1 MTVQGGTV
9 KQDTGEHI
17 QGSGFK
23 DEVSTA
29 FSSTNTHYT
38 HTGALQTTKKYE
50 GNEANGITISKRPTE
65 DVFDD
70 TDEQDDDDKDDD
82 VYIVDEDYGQILAT
96 SKQVYEFLKSD
107 ETLLKQWE
115 NTVSLHRSRFQDDTF
130 TKQGSVVK
138 YPEHFFKKENGLWY
152 KTVLQYVTTRV
163 APLLDSS
170 TAENLEQPVQ
180 VIMWKYNVQNDIFN
194 KVFEE
199 TEVIGTDNALFE
211 NKDFKKAKAL
221 GTRTNQE
228 LLKEY
233 ERILKLEKAFYENE
247 KLLDAKELAQLKVED
262 AKYEANKAAKG
273 NVVSQIAGS
282 LGVVGAGAL
291 AALLPA
297 AAASAS
303 SAAPAVAYS
312 AAGVAAAAAAGVT
325 STIAS
330 APLSLATAVA
340 AAPLAAASAAAAAA
354 AALGGVGLS
363 QIQQSSANSQ
373 LASARTELKEA
384 ERAAEASK
392 VNLQEASNI
401 NARTLIENLQ
411 TSRSGRLQA
420 NTRHQL
426 LINTL
431 AERRRESVARNVA
444 RREIFGNVAQQYRTI
459 YQGRSRTSFPKRTP
473 KPKRTS
479 KCKEYQSRSRKTG
492 HCRNKSRKSPCKS
505 GKTRKGTGRCHKP
518 KV

>member
-9 KQDTGEHI
+9 NQETGEHI
-17 QGSGFK
+17 LGSGFK

-29 FSSTNTHYT
+29 FSSAITHYT

-50 GNEANGITISKRPTE
+50 ANEANGITISKRPTE

-138 YPEHFFKKENGLWY
+138 YPEHFFKKEDGLWY

-170 TAENLEQPVQ
+170 TSENFEQPVQ
-180 VIMWKYNVQNDIFN
+180 VIMWKYNVNKDIFN
-194 KVFEE
+194 KVYKDSEL
-199 TEVIGTDNALFE
+199 IGTDNALFE

-221 GTRTNQE
+221 GTSTNEE
-228 LLKEY
+228 LIKEY
-233 ERILKLEKAFYENE
+233 EKILKLEKAFYENE
-247 KLLDAKELAQLKVED
+247 KLLDAKELAQLTFED
-262 AKYEANKAAKG
+262 AKVKAKEASRG
-273 NVVSQIAGS
+273 NPLSRAAGS
-282 LGVVGAGAL
+282 LGAAAAGAL
-291 AALLPA
+291 AALIPAAPA
-297 AAASAS
+297 AA

-312 AAGVAAAAAAGVT
+312 AAAASAAAAAGGT
-325 STIAS
+325 SAAS
-330 APLSLATAVA
+330 VAPLSLAATVA

-354 AALGGVGLS
+354 AALGGIVVS

-392 VNLQEASNI
+392 VNLQASNEPVKS
-401 NARTLIENLQ
+401 LIK
-411 TSRSGRLQA
+411 
-420 NTRHQL
+420 
-426 LINTL
+426 TL
-431 AERRRESVARNVA
+431 AEQRENIA
-444 RREIFGNVAQQYRTI
+444 RRENFANVAQQYRTI

-479 KCKEYQSRSRKTG
+479 KCKKYQSRSRKTG

>member
-9 KQDTGEHI
+9 NQETGDHI
-17 QGSGFK
+17 LGSGFK

-29 FSSTNTHYT
+29 FSSSYTHYT

-50 GNEANGITISKRPTE
+50 ANEANGITISKRPTE

-138 YPEHFFKKENGLWY
+138 YPELFFKKENGLWY

-170 TAENLEQPVQ
+170 TSENFEQPVQ
-180 VIMWKYNVQNDIFN
+180 VIMWKYNVNKDIFN
-194 KVFEE
+194 KVYKDSEL
-199 TEVIGTDNALFE
+199 IGTDNALFE

-221 GTRTNQE
+221 GTSTNEE

-247 KLLDAKELAQLKVED
+247 KSLDEKELFQLKVED
-262 AKYEANKAAKG
+262 AKVKAKEASRG

-282 LGVVGAGAL
+282 LG
-291 AALLPA
+291 A
-297 AAASAS
+297 AAAAAFTALIPAAPAASA

-312 AAGVAAAAAAGVT
+312 AAGVGAAAAAAGGT
-325 STIAS
+325 SAAS
-330 APLSLATAVA
+330 AAPLSLVATVA
-340 AAPLAAASAAAAAA
+340 AAPLAAAAAAGAAAAAV
-354 AALGGVGLS
+354 GGVVVS

-431 AERRRESVARNVA
+431 AERRRESVAR
-444 RREIFGNVAQQYRTI
+444 RENFGNVAQQYRTI
-459 YQGRSRTSFPKRTP
+459 YQGRSRTESFANRTP
-473 KPKRTS
+473 KPKHTS
-479 KCKEYQSRSRKTG
+479 KCKVYQSRSRKTG